1 MFEEPK
7 LLKEP
12 REGVPEVI
20 DTLEAYKEYCNL
32 LASGSG
38 SLAADAERASG
49 FRYGHE
55 DWLIQFKRKGAGI
68 GLLDPIAL
76 GKLGVDWHEFNEAV
90 GDAPWIIHDSMQ
102 DLPGF
107 FDIGLRPR
115 ALFDTEI
122 AAKLLGRKR
131 FGLSSVTEYYLGL
144 TLAKEH
150 SAADWSYR
158 PLPRDWRNY
167 AALDVELLIELEEV
181 MRSELKKQGK
191 LSWAEEEFAHLL
203 IAGAKKKAKHPRP
216 WLRISHISVLMHDK
230 IGLMIAKELWQKR
243 DELAR
248 QYDIAPTL
256 LLSDAAII
264 EASKRKPNNS
274 RSFRSIRILNERVRI
289 HTGCEQDKMF
299 ERYAP
304 IQRKIKPNVWKLVI
318 EKAISK
324 AKSGI
329 DAMSIDDDPSD
340 CSSSNNFHRCLVNS
354 SSNHADHSDYSD
366 HTDTRFYGDS
376 ENSKDSESSRDHIK
390 NNENVA
396 DCEHIE
402 HKNISDFEN
411 SFEQDCQCAPK
422 SMKYWREHHPN
433 RFAILQKVKAVVM
446 RIAEDTHTPMDVLI
460 KPQIIRNLCWN
471 DDIKNIDVRLFL
483 IEQGARV
490 WQVDLISESV
500 TRVII

>member
-1 MFEEPK
+1 MNKEPK

-76 GKLGVDWHEFNEAV
+76 GKLGVDWHEFNKAV

-181 MRSELKKQGK
+181 MSGELKKQGK
-191 LSWAEEEFAHLL
+191 ISWANQEFAHLL
-203 IAGAKKKAKHPRP
+203 SKGAQKKAPHPNP

-264 EASKRKPNNS
+264 EAGKRKPSNS
-274 RSFRSIRILNERVRI
+274 REFRSIRILNERVRI
-289 HTGCEQDKMF
+289 HTGSEQDKMF

-304 IQRKIKPNVWKLVI
+304 IQRKIKPNVWKAVI
-318 EKAISK
+318 EDAISR
-324 AKSGI
+324 AKSGEIAII
-329 DAMSIDDDPSD
+329 DYAQ
-340 CSSSNNFHRCLVNS
+340 SSNDEDDCGC
-354 SSNHADHSDYSD
+354 SN
-366 HTDTRFYGDS
+366 
-376 ENSKDSESSRDHIK
+376 ESSLIAK
-390 NNENVA
+390 NV
-396 DCEHIE
+396 
-402 HKNISDFEN
+402 
-411 SFEQDCQCAPK
+411 QDAQESQDVQESQAAPR
-422 SMKYWREHHPN
+422 SMKYWREHHPK
-433 RFAILQKVKAVVM
+433 RYERLQNVK
-446 RIAEDTHTPMDVLI
+446 RSLIKISEDTHTPSEVII
-460 KPQIIRNLCWN
+460 KPQIIRNLCWQ
-471 DDIKNIDVRLFL
+471 DDVEHINVKEFL
-483 IEQGARV
+483 DEQGARM
-490 WQVDLISESV
+490 WQSDLIAESV
-500 TRVII
+500 TRAIM

>member
-1 MFEEPK
+1 MNKEPK

-181 MRSELKKQGK
+181 MSGELKKQGK
-191 LSWAEEEFAHLL
+191 ISWANQEFAHLL
-203 IAGAKKKAKHPRP
+203 SKGAQKKAPHPNP

-264 EASKRKPNNS
+264 EAGKRKPSNS
-274 RSFRSIRILNERVRI
+274 REFRSIRILNERVRI
-289 HTGCEQDKMF
+289 HTGSEQDKMF

-304 IQRKIKPNVWKLVI
+304 IQRKIKPNVWKAVI
-318 EKAISK
+318 EDAISR
-324 AKSGI
+324 AKSGEVAII
-329 DAMSIDDDPSD
+329 DYAQ
-340 CSSSNNFHRCLVNS
+340 SSNDEDDCGC
-354 SSNHADHSDYSD
+354 SN
-366 HTDTRFYGDS
+366 
-376 ENSKDSESSRDHIK
+376 ESSLIAK
-390 NNENVA
+390 NV
-396 DCEHIE
+396 
-402 HKNISDFEN
+402 
-411 SFEQDCQCAPK
+411 QDAQESQDVQESQAAPR
-422 SMKYWREHHPN
+422 SMKYWREHHPK
-433 RFAILQKVKAVVM
+433 RYERLQNVK
-446 RIAEDTHTPMDVLI
+446 RSLIKISEDTHTPSEVII
-460 KPQIIRNLCWN
+460 KPQIIRNLCWQ
-471 DDIKNIDVRLFL
+471 DDVEHINVKEFL
-483 IEQGARV
+483 DEQGART
-490 WQVDLISESV
+490 WQSDLIAESV
-500 TRVII
+500 TRAIM

>member
-1 MFEEPK
+1 MNEEPK

-32 LASGSG
+32 LAAGSG
-38 SLAADAERASG
+38 PLAADAERASG
-49 FRYGHE
+49 FRYSHE

-68 GLLDPIAL
+68 GLLDPVAL
-76 GKLGVDWHEFNEAV
+76 KNLGVDWHEFNEAV

-131 FGLSSVTEYYLGL
+131 FGLSSVTEYYLGF

-181 MRSELKKQGK
+181 MRGELKKQGK
-191 LSWAEEEFAHLL
+191 LLWAEEEFAHLL
-203 IAGAKKKAKHPRP
+203 KKGAQKKAPHPRP
-216 WLRISHISVLMHDK
+216 WLKISHINVLMHDR
-230 IGLMIAKELWQKR
+230 IGLVIAKYLWEDR
-243 DELAR
+243 DSLAR

-264 EASKRKPNNS
+264 EAGKRKPSNS
-274 RSFRSIRILNERVRI
+274 RAFRSIRSLNERVRI
-289 HTGCEQDKMF
+289 HTGSEQDKMF

-304 IQRKIKPNVWKLVI
+304 IQRKIKPSHWKKVI
-318 EKAISK
+318 EQAILR
-324 AKSGI
+324 AESGETAMG
-329 DAMSIDDDPSD
+329 DALQMFPNGEMNAESHDAHDSHDSHV
-340 CSSSNNFHRCLVNS
+340 SSESSESSESHNS
-354 SSNHADHSDYSD
+354 L
-366 HTDTRFYGDS
+366 
-376 ENSKDSESSRDHIK
+376 ESKDSQS
-390 NNENVA
+390 
-396 DCEHIE
+396 
-402 HKNISDFEN
+402 
-411 SFEQDCQCAPK
+411 APR
-422 SMKYWREHHPN
+422 SMRYWKDHHPA
-433 RFAILQKVKAVVM
+433 RYEQLQGIRAVLNA
-446 RIAEDTHTPMDVLI
+446 IAEDTHTPVDTII

-471 DDIKNIDVRLFL
+471 DNIAEINVSDFL
-483 IEQGARV
+483 LEQGARP
-490 WQVDLISESV
+490 WQVELIAESV
-500 TRVII
+500 TRAIM

>member
-1 MFEEPK
+1 MNKEPK

-32 LASGSG
+32 LAAGSG
-38 SLAADAERASG
+38 PLAADAERASG

-181 MRSELKKQGK
+181 MSSELKKQGK
-191 LSWAEEEFAHLL
+191 LLWANQEFAHLL
-203 IAGAKKKAKHPRP
+203 SKGAQKKAPHPNP

-256 LLSDAAII
+256 LLSDSAII
-264 EASKRKPNNS
+264 EAGKRKPSNS
-274 RSFRSIRILNERVRI
+274 REFRSIRILNERVRI
-289 HTGCEQDKMF
+289 HTGGEQDKMF

-304 IQRKIKPNVWKLVI
+304 IQRKIKSNVWKVVI
-318 EKAISK
+318 EDAISR
-324 AKSGI
+324 AKSGEVAI
-329 DAMSIDDDPSD
+329 VSNLDD
-340 CSSSNNFHRCLVNS
+340 SSSKYGNYNDS
-354 SSNHADHSDYSD
+354 
-366 HTDTRFYGDS
+366 GDS
-376 ENSKDSESSRDHIK
+376 CDSGDAGDAQES
-390 NNENVA
+390 
-396 DCEHIE
+396 
-402 HKNISDFEN
+402 
-411 SFEQDCQCAPK
+411 QTAPR
-422 SMKYWREHHPN
+422 SMKYWREHHPK
-433 RFAILQKVKAVVM
+433 RYELLQNVKQSLIK
-446 RIAEDTHTPMDVLI
+446 IAEDTHTPTEIII
-460 KPQIIRNLCWN
+460 KPQIIRNLCWQDN
-471 DDIKNIDVRLFL
+471 IEHIDVKEFL
-483 IEQGARV
+483 VEQGART
-490 WQVDLISESV
+490 WQSDLIAESV
-500 TRVII
+500 TRAIM

>member
-1 MFEEPK
+1 MNKEPK

-20 DTLEAYKEYCNL
+20 DTLEAYKDYCSL
-32 LASGSG
+32 LAAGSG
-38 SLAADAERASG
+38 PLAADAERASG

-68 GLLDPIAL
+68 GLLDPIEL
-76 GKLGVDWHEFNEAV
+76 TKLGADWNEFNKAV

-181 MRSELKKQGK
+181 MSGELKKQGK
-191 LSWAEEEFAHLL
+191 LLWANQEFAHLL
-203 IAGAKKKAKHPRP
+203 SKGAQKKSPHPNP

-264 EASKRKPNNS
+264 EACKRKPSNS
-274 RSFRSIRILNERVRI
+274 REFRSIRILNERVRI
-289 HTGCEQDKMF
+289 HTGSEQDKMF

-304 IQRKIKPNVWKLVI
+304 IQRKIKPNVWKNVI
-318 EKAISK
+318 EDAINR
-324 AKSGI
+324 AKSGEVAII
-329 DAMSIDDDPSD
+329 DYAQ
-340 CSSSNNFHRCLVNS
+340 SSNDEDDCGC
-354 SSNHADHSDYSD
+354 SN
-366 HTDTRFYGDS
+366 
-376 ENSKDSESSRDHIK
+376 ESSLIAK
-390 NNENVA
+390 NV
-396 DCEHIE
+396 
-402 HKNISDFEN
+402 
-411 SFEQDCQCAPK
+411 QDAQESQAAPR
-422 SMKYWREHHPN
+422 SMKYWREHHPK
-433 RFAILQKVKAVVM
+433 RYERLQNVK
-446 RIAEDTHTPMDVLI
+446 RSLIKISEDTHTPSEVII
-460 KPQIIRNLCWN
+460 KPQIIRNLCWQ
-471 DDIKNIDVRLFL
+471 DDVEHINVKEFL
-483 IEQGARV
+483 DEQGARM
-490 WQVDLISESV
+490 WQSDLIAESV
-500 TRVII
+500 TRAIM

>member
-1 MFEEPK
+1 MNEEPK
-7 LLKEP
+7 LLREP

-20 DTLEAYKEYCNL
+20 DTLEAYKEYCSL
-32 LASGSG
+32 LAAGSG
-38 SLAADAERASG
+38 PLAADAERASG
-49 FRYGHE
+49 FRYSHE

-68 GLLDPIAL
+68 GLLDPVAL
-76 GKLGVDWHEFNEAV
+76 KNLGVDWHEFNEAV

-107 FDIGLRPR
+107 FDIGLQPK

-203 IAGAKKKAKHPRP
+203 KKGAQKKAPHPRP
-216 WLRISHISVLMHDK
+216 WLKISHINVLMHDRV
-230 IGLMIAKELWQKR
+230 GLVIAKYLWEDR
-243 DELAR
+243 DSLAR

-264 EASKRKPNNS
+264 EAGKRKPSNS
-274 RSFRSIRILNERVRI
+274 REFRSIRILNERVRI
-289 HTGCEQDKMF
+289 HTGSEQDKMF

-304 IQRKIKPNVWKLVI
+304 IQRKIKPSHWKKVI
-318 EKAISK
+318 EQAILR
-324 AKSGI
+324 AESGETAMG
-329 DAMSIDDDPSD
+329 DALQMFQNGEMNADSHDSHDSRDSNVSSD
-340 CSSSNNFHRCLVNS
+340 SSDSSDSSESHNS
-354 SSNHADHSDYSD
+354 L
-366 HTDTRFYGDS
+366 
-376 ENSKDSESSRDHIK
+376 ESKDSQS
-390 NNENVA
+390 
-396 DCEHIE
+396 
-402 HKNISDFEN
+402 
-411 SFEQDCQCAPK
+411 APR
-422 SMKYWREHHPN
+422 SMRYWKDHHPA
-433 RFAILQKVKAVVM
+433 RYEQLQGIRAALTV
-446 RIAEDTHTPMDVLI
+446 IAEDTHTPVDTII

-471 DDIKNIDVRLFL
+471 DNIAEINVSDFL
-483 IEQGARV
+483 LEQGARP
-490 WQVDLISESV
+490 WQVELIAESV
-500 TRVII
+500 TRAIM

>member
-1 MFEEPK
+1 MNKEPK

-32 LASGSG
+32 LAAGSG
-38 SLAADAERASG
+38 PLAADAERASG

-76 GKLGVDWHEFNEAV
+76 GKLGVDWHEFNQAV

-181 MRSELKKQGK
+181 MSGELKKQGK
-191 LSWAEEEFAHLL
+191 LLWANQEFAHLL
-203 IAGAKKKAKHPRP
+203 SKGAQKKAPHPNP

-264 EASKRKPNNS
+264 EAGKRKPSNS
-274 RSFRSIRILNERVRI
+274 REFRSIRILNERVRI
-289 HTGCEQDKMF
+289 HTGSEQDKMF

-304 IQRKIKPNVWKLVI
+304 IQRKIKPNVWKAVI
-318 EKAISK
+318 EDAISR
-324 AKSGI
+324 AKSGEVAII
-329 DAMSIDDDPSD
+329 DYAQ
-340 CSSSNNFHRCLVNS
+340 SSNDEDDCGC
-354 SSNHADHSDYSD
+354 SN
-366 HTDTRFYGDS
+366 
-376 ENSKDSESSRDHIK
+376 ESSLIAK
-390 NNENVA
+390 NV
-396 DCEHIE
+396 
-402 HKNISDFEN
+402 
-411 SFEQDCQCAPK
+411 QDAQESQDVQESQAAPR
-422 SMKYWREHHPN
+422 SMKYWREHHPK
-433 RFAILQKVKAVVM
+433 RYERLQNVK
-446 RIAEDTHTPMDVLI
+446 RSLIKISEDTHTPSEVII
-460 KPQIIRNLCWN
+460 KPQIIRNLCWQ
-471 DDIKNIDVRLFL
+471 DDVEHINVKEFL
-483 IEQGARV
+483 DEQGARM
-490 WQVDLISESV
+490 WQSDLIAESV
-500 TRVII
+500 TRAIM

>member
-1 MFEEPK
+1 MNKEPK

-90 GDAPWIIHDSMQ
+90 GDVPWIIHDSMQ

-181 MRSELKKQGK
+181 MSGELKKQGK
-191 LSWAEEEFAHLL
+191 ISWANQEFAHLL
-203 IAGAKKKAKHPRP
+203 SKGAQKKAPHPNP

-264 EASKRKPNNS
+264 EAGKRKPSNS
-274 RSFRSIRILNERVRI
+274 REFRSIRILNERVRI
-289 HTGCEQDKMF
+289 HTGSEQDKMF

-304 IQRKIKPNVWKLVI
+304 IQRKIKPNVWKNVI
-318 EKAISK
+318 EDAINR
-324 AKSGI
+324 AKSGEVAII
-329 DAMSIDDDPSD
+329 DYAQ
-340 CSSSNNFHRCLVNS
+340 SSNDEDDCGC
-354 SSNHADHSDYSD
+354 SN
-366 HTDTRFYGDS
+366 
-376 ENSKDSESSRDHIK
+376 ESSLIAK
-390 NNENVA
+390 NV
-396 DCEHIE
+396 
-402 HKNISDFEN
+402 
-411 SFEQDCQCAPK
+411 QDAQESQDVQESQAAPR
-422 SMKYWREHHPN
+422 SMKYWREHHPK
-433 RFAILQKVKAVVM
+433 RYERLQNVK
-446 RIAEDTHTPMDVLI
+446 RSLIKISEDTHTPSEVII
-460 KPQIIRNLCWN
+460 KPQIIRNLCWQ
-471 DDIKNIDVRLFL
+471 DDVEHINVKEFL
-483 IEQGARV
+483 DEQGARM
-490 WQVDLISESV
+490 WQSDLIAESV
-500 TRVII
+500 TRAIM

>member
-1 MFEEPK
+1 MNKEPK

-20 DTLEAYKEYCNL
+20 DTLESYKEYCSL
-32 LASGSG
+32 LAAGSG
-38 SLAADAERASG
+38 PLAADAERASG

-68 GLLDPIAL
+68 GLLDPIEL
-76 GKLGVDWHEFNEAV
+76 TKLGADWNEFNKAV

-107 FDIGLRPR
+107 FDIGLRPL

-181 MRSELKKQGK
+181 MSGELKKQGK
-191 LSWAEEEFAHLL
+191 LLWANQEFAHLL
-203 IAGAKKKAKHPRP
+203 SKGAQKKAPHPNP

-256 LLSDAAII
+256 LLSDSAII
-264 EASKRKPNNS
+264 EAGKRKPNNS
-274 RSFRSIRILNERVRI
+274 REFRSIRILNERVRI
-289 HTGCEQDKMF
+289 HTGSEQDKMF

-304 IQRKIKPNVWKLVI
+304 IQRKIKPNVWKVVI
-318 EKAISK
+318 EDAISRV
-324 AKSGI
+324 KSGEVAII
-329 DAMSIDDDPSD
+329 DYTQ
-340 CSSSNNFHRCLVNS
+340 SSNDEDDCDCPN
-354 SSNHADHSDYSD
+354 
-366 HTDTRFYGDS
+366 
-376 ENSKDSESSRDHIK
+376 ESSLIAK
-390 NNENVA
+390 NV
-396 DCEHIE
+396 
-402 HKNISDFEN
+402 
-411 SFEQDCQCAPK
+411 QDAQESQDVQESQAAPR
-422 SMKYWREHHPN
+422 SMKYWREHHPK
-433 RFAILQKVKAVVM
+433 RYERLQNVKQSLIK
-446 RIAEDTHTPMDVLI
+446 IAEDTHTPTEIII
-460 KPQIIRNLCWN
+460 KPQIIRNLCWQ
-471 DDIKNIDVRLFL
+471 DDVEHINVKEFL
-483 IEQGARV
+483 DEQGARM
-490 WQVDLISESV
+490 WQSDLIAESV
-500 TRVII
+500 TRAIM

>member
-1 MFEEPK
+1 MNEEPK
-7 LLKEP
+7 LLREP

-20 DTLEAYKEYCNL
+20 DTLEAYKEYCSL
-32 LASGSG
+32 LAAGSG
-38 SLAADAERASG
+38 PLAADAERASG
-49 FRYGHE
+49 FRYSHE

-68 GLLDPIAL
+68 GLLDPVAL
-76 GKLGVDWHEFNEAV
+76 KNLGVDWHEFNEAV

-115 ALFDTEI
+115 DLFDTEI

-131 FGLSSVTEYYLGL
+131 FGLSSVTEYYLGF

-203 IAGAKKKAKHPRP
+203 KKGAQKKAPHPRP
-216 WLRISHISVLMHDK
+216 WLKISHINVLMHDRV
-230 IGLMIAKELWQKR
+230 GLVIAKYLWEDR
-243 DELAR
+243 DSLAR

-264 EASKRKPNNS
+264 EAGKRKPSNS
-274 RSFRSIRILNERVRI
+274 REFRSIRILNERVRI
-289 HTGCEQDKMF
+289 HTGSEQDKMF

-304 IQRKIKPNVWKLVI
+304 IQRKIKPSHWKKVI
-318 EKAISK
+318 EQAILR
-324 AKSGI
+324 AESGETAMG
-329 DAMSIDDDPSD
+329 DALQMFQNGEMNADSHDSHDSRDSNVSSD
-340 CSSSNNFHRCLVNS
+340 SSDSSESSESHNS
-354 SSNHADHSDYSD
+354 L
-366 HTDTRFYGDS
+366 
-376 ENSKDSESSRDHIK
+376 ESKDSQS
-390 NNENVA
+390 
-396 DCEHIE
+396 
-402 HKNISDFEN
+402 
-411 SFEQDCQCAPK
+411 APR
-422 SMKYWREHHPN
+422 SMRYWKDHHPA
-433 RFAILQKVKAVVM
+433 RYEQLQGIRAALTV
-446 RIAEDTHTPMDVLI
+446 IAEDTHTPVDTII

-471 DDIKNIDVRLFL
+471 DNIAEINVSDFL
-483 IEQGARV
+483 LEQGARP
-490 WQVDLISESV
+490 WQVELIAESV
-500 TRVII
+500 TRAIM

>member
-1 MFEEPK
+1 MNKEPK

-20 DTLEAYKEYCNL
+20 DTLESYKEYCSL
-32 LASGSG
+32 LAAGSG
-38 SLAADAERASG
+38 PLAADAERASG

-68 GLLDPIAL
+68 GLLDPIEL
-76 GKLGVDWHEFNEAV
+76 TKLGADWNEFNKAV

-107 FDIGLRPR
+107 FDIGLRPL

-167 AALDVELLIELEEV
+167 AALDVELLIELEGV
-181 MRSELKKQGK
+181 MSGELKKQGK
-191 LSWAEEEFAHLL
+191 LLWANQEFAHLL
-203 IAGAKKKAKHPRP
+203 SKGAQKKAPHPNP

-264 EASKRKPNNS
+264 EAGKRKPNNS
-274 RSFRSIRILNERVRI
+274 REFRSIRILNERVRI
-289 HTGCEQDKMF
+289 HTGSEQDKMF

-304 IQRKIKPNVWKLVI
+304 IQRKIKPNVWKVVI
-318 EKAISK
+318 EDAISR
-324 AKSGI
+324 AKSGEVAII
-329 DAMSIDDDPSD
+329 DYTQ
-340 CSSSNNFHRCLVNS
+340 SSNDEDDCDCPN
-354 SSNHADHSDYSD
+354 
-366 HTDTRFYGDS
+366 
-376 ENSKDSESSRDHIK
+376 ESSLIAK
-390 NNENVA
+390 SA
-396 DCEHIE
+396 
-402 HKNISDFEN
+402 
-411 SFEQDCQCAPK
+411 QDVQESQAAPR
-422 SMKYWREHHPN
+422 SMKYWREHHPK
-433 RFAILQKVKAVVM
+433 RYERLQNVKQSLIK
-446 RIAEDTHTPMDVLI
+446 IAEDTHTPTEIII
-460 KPQIIRNLCWN
+460 KPQIIRNLCWQ
-471 DDIKNIDVRLFL
+471 DDVEHINVKEFL
-483 IEQGARV
+483 DEQGARM
-490 WQVDLISESV
+490 WQSDLIAESV
-500 TRVII
+500 TRAIM

>member
-1 MFEEPK
+1 MAKAYNQEAFLNEEPK

-20 DTLEAYKEYCNL
+20 DTLEAYKDYCSL
-32 LASGSG
+32 LAAGSG
-38 SLAADAERASG
+38 PLAADAERASG

-90 GDAPWIIHDSMQ
+90 GNAPWIIHDSIQ

-107 FDIGLRPR
+107 FDIGLQPK

-181 MRSELKKQGK
+181 MRAELRAQGK
-191 LSWAEEEFAHLL
+191 LLWAEEEFAHLL
-203 IAGAKKKAKHPRP
+203 KQGAQKKAPHPRP
-216 WLRISHISVLMHDK
+216 WLRISHISVLMHDRV
-230 IGLMIAKELWQKR
+230 GLVIAKSLWEER
-243 DELAR
+243 DKLAKK
-248 QYDIAPTL
+248 YDIAPTL

-264 EASKRKPNNS
+264 EAGKRKPGNAK
-274 RSFRSIRILNERVRI
+274 SFRSIRILNERVRV
-289 HTGCEQDKMF
+289 HTGGEQDKMF

-304 IQRKIKPNVWKLVI
+304 IQRKIRPTTWKRVI
-318 EKAISK
+318 EDAIAK
-324 AKSGI
+324 AKKGEN
-329 DAMSIDDDPSD
+329 AMVIKED
-340 CSSSNNFHRCLVNS
+340 NS
-354 SSNHADHSDYSD
+354 SDEDSDISHTYFHDQNGYEQISSDQSN
-366 HTDTRFYGDS
+366 
-376 ENSKDSESSRDHIK
+376 
-390 NNENVA
+390 
-396 DCEHIE
+396 
-402 HKNISDFEN
+402 
-411 SFEQDCQCAPK
+411 QDQDVLDKQSAPR
-422 SMKYWREHHPN
+422 SMKYWKEHHPK
-433 RFAILQKVKAVVM
+433 RYECLQRVKDTLNQ
-446 RIAEDTHTPMDVLI
+446 ISEDTHTPAEIII
-460 KPQIIRNLCWN
+460 KPQIIRNLCWH
-471 DDIKNIDVRLFL
+471 DDVQHIDVQTFL
-483 IEQGARV
+483 SEQGARE
-490 WQVDLISESV
+490 WQTRLIAESV
-500 TRVII
+500 TRAIM

>member
-1 MFEEPK
+1 MNKEPK

-32 LASGSG
+32 LAAGSG

-181 MRSELKKQGK
+181 MSGELKKQGK
-191 LSWAEEEFAHLL
+191 LLWANQEFAHLL
-203 IAGAKKKAKHPRP
+203 SKGAQKKAPHPNP

-243 DELAR
+243 DELAC

-264 EASKRKPNNS
+264 EAGKRKPSNS
-274 RSFRSIRILNERVRI
+274 REFRSIRILNERVRI
-289 HTGCEQDKMF
+289 HTGSEQDKMF

-304 IQRKIKPNVWKLVI
+304 IQRKIKPNVWKAVI
-318 EKAISK
+318 EDAISR
-324 AKSGI
+324 AKSGEIAII
-329 DAMSIDDDPSD
+329 DYAQ
-340 CSSSNNFHRCLVNS
+340 SSNDEDDCGC
-354 SSNHADHSDYSD
+354 SN
-366 HTDTRFYGDS
+366 
-376 ENSKDSESSRDHIK
+376 ESSLIAK
-390 NNENVA
+390 NV
-396 DCEHIE
+396 
-402 HKNISDFEN
+402 
-411 SFEQDCQCAPK
+411 QDAQESQDVQESQAAPR
-422 SMKYWREHHPN
+422 SMKYWREHHPK
-433 RFAILQKVKAVVM
+433 RYERLQNVK
-446 RIAEDTHTPMDVLI
+446 RSLIKISEDTHTPSEVII
-460 KPQIIRNLCWN
+460 KPQIIRNLCWQ
-471 DDIKNIDVRLFL
+471 DDVEHINVKEFL
-483 IEQGARV
+483 DEQGARM
-490 WQVDLISESV
+490 WQSDLIAESV
-500 TRVII
+500 TRAIM

>member
-1 MFEEPK
+1 MNEEPK

-20 DTLEAYKEYCNL
+20 DTLEAYKDYCSL
-32 LASGSG
+32 LAAGSG
-38 SLAADAERASG
+38 PLAADAERASG

-68 GLLDPIAL
+68 GLLDPIEL
-76 GKLGVDWHEFNEAV
+76 TKLGADWNEFNKAV

-107 FDIGLRPR
+107 FDIGLRPL

-181 MRSELKKQGK
+181 MRAELKKQGK
-191 LSWAEEEFAHLL
+191 LLWANQEFAHLL
-203 IAGAKKKAKHPRP
+203 SKGAQKKAPHPNP
-216 WLRISHISVLMHDK
+216 WLRISHINVLMHDK

-264 EASKRKPNNS
+264 EAGKRKPSNS
-274 RSFRSIRILNERVRI
+274 REFRSIRILNERVRI
-289 HTGCEQDKMF
+289 HTGSEQDKMF

-304 IQRKIKPNVWKLVI
+304 IQRKIKPNVWKVVI
-318 EKAISK
+318 EDAISR
-324 AKSGI
+324 AKSGEVAII
-329 DAMSIDDDPSD
+329 DYTQ
-340 CSSSNNFHRCLVNS
+340 SSNDEDDCDCPN
-354 SSNHADHSDYSD
+354 
-366 HTDTRFYGDS
+366 
-376 ENSKDSESSRDHIK
+376 ESSLIAK
-390 NNENVA
+390 NA
-396 DCEHIE
+396 
-402 HKNISDFEN
+402 
-411 SFEQDCQCAPK
+411 QDVQESQAAPR
-422 SMKYWREHHPN
+422 SMKYWREHHPK
-433 RFAILQKVKAVVM
+433 RYERLQNVKQSLIK
-446 RIAEDTHTPMDVLI
+446 IAEDTHTPTEIII
-460 KPQIIRNLCWN
+460 KPQIIRNLCWQ
-471 DDIKNIDVRLFL
+471 DDVEHINVKEFL
-483 IEQGARV
+483 DEQGARM
-490 WQVDLISESV
+490 WQSDLIAESV
-500 TRVII
+500 TRAIM

>member
-1 MFEEPK
+1 MNKEPK

-181 MRSELKKQGK
+181 MSGELKKQGK
-191 LSWAEEEFAHLL
+191 ISWANQEFAHLL
-203 IAGAKKKAKHPRP
+203 SKGAQKKAPHPNP

-264 EASKRKPNNS
+264 EAGKRKPSNS
-274 RSFRSIRILNERVRI
+274 REFRSIRILNERVRI
-289 HTGCEQDKMF
+289 HTGSEQDKMF

-304 IQRKIKPNVWKLVI
+304 IQRKIKPNVWKAVI
-318 EKAISK
+318 EDAISR
-324 AKSGI
+324 AKSGEIAII
-329 DAMSIDDDPSD
+329 DYAQ
-340 CSSSNNFHRCLVNS
+340 SSNDEDDCGC
-354 SSNHADHSDYSD
+354 SN
-366 HTDTRFYGDS
+366 
-376 ENSKDSESSRDHIK
+376 ESSLIAK
-390 NNENVA
+390 NV
-396 DCEHIE
+396 
-402 HKNISDFEN
+402 
-411 SFEQDCQCAPK
+411 QDAQESQDVQESQAAPR
-422 SMKYWREHHPN
+422 SMKYWREHHPK
-433 RFAILQKVKAVVM
+433 RYERLQNVK
-446 RIAEDTHTPMDVLI
+446 RSLIKISEDTHTPSEVII
-460 KPQIIRNLCWN
+460 KPQIIRNLCWQ
-471 DDIKNIDVRLFL
+471 DDVEHINVKEFL
-483 IEQGARV
+483 DEQGARM
-490 WQVDLISESV
+490 WQSDLIAESV
-500 TRVII
+500 TRAIM

>member
-1 MFEEPK
+1 MNKEPK

-20 DTLEAYKEYCNL
+20 DTLESYKEYCNL
-32 LASGSG
+32 LAAGSG
-38 SLAADAERASG
+38 PLAADAERASG

-76 GKLGVDWHEFNEAV
+76 EKLGVDWNEFNKAV

-181 MRSELKKQGK
+181 MSSELKKQGK
-191 LSWAEEEFAHLL
+191 LLWANQEFAHLL
-203 IAGAKKKAKHPRP
+203 SKGAQKKAPHPNP

-264 EASKRKPNNS
+264 EAGKRKPSNS
-274 RSFRSIRILNERVRI
+274 REFRSIRILNERVRI
-289 HTGCEQDKMF
+289 HTGSEQDKMF

-304 IQRKIKPNVWKLVI
+304 IQRKIKPNVWKAVI
-318 EKAISK
+318 EDAISR
-324 AKSGI
+324 AKSGEVAI
-329 DAMSIDDDPSD
+329 VSKLDD
-340 CSSSNNFHRCLVNS
+340 SSSKYGNYNDSGDFGDTGNS
-354 SSNHADHSDYSD
+354 ADP
-366 HTDTRFYGDS
+366 GDS
-376 ENSKDSESSRDHIK
+376 ADSSDAQESQ
-390 NNENVA
+390 A
-396 DCEHIE
+396 
-402 HKNISDFEN
+402 
-411 SFEQDCQCAPK
+411 APR
-422 SMKYWREHHPN
+422 SMKYWRDHHPK
-433 RFAILQKVKAVVM
+433 RYERLQNVKQSLIK
-446 RIAEDTHTPMDVLI
+446 IAEDTHTPTEIII
-460 KPQIIRNLCWN
+460 KPQIIRNLCWQDN
-471 DDIKNIDVRLFL
+471 IEHIDVKEFL
-483 IEQGARV
+483 VEQGART
-490 WQVDLISESV
+490 WQSDLIAESV
-500 TRVII
+500 TRAIM

>member
-1 MFEEPK
+1 MNKEPK

-181 MRSELKKQGK
+181 MSGELKKQGK
-191 LSWAEEEFAHLL
+191 LLWANQEFAHLL
-203 IAGAKKKAKHPRP
+203 SKGAQKKAPHPNP

-256 LLSDAAII
+256 VLSDAAII
-264 EASKRKPNNS
+264 EAGKRKPSNS
-274 RSFRSIRILNERVRI
+274 REFRSIRILNERVRI
-289 HTGCEQDKMF
+289 HTGSEQDKMF

-304 IQRKIKPNVWKLVI
+304 IQRKIKPNVWKAVI
-318 EKAISK
+318 EDAISR
-324 AKSGI
+324 AKSGEIAII
-329 DAMSIDDDPSD
+329 DYAQ
-340 CSSSNNFHRCLVNS
+340 SSNDEDDCGC
-354 SSNHADHSDYSD
+354 SN
-366 HTDTRFYGDS
+366 
-376 ENSKDSESSRDHIK
+376 ESSLIAK
-390 NNENVA
+390 NV
-396 DCEHIE
+396 
-402 HKNISDFEN
+402 
-411 SFEQDCQCAPK
+411 QDAQESQDVQESQAAPR
-422 SMKYWREHHPN
+422 SMKYWREHHPK
-433 RFAILQKVKAVVM
+433 RYERLQNVK
-446 RIAEDTHTPMDVLI
+446 RSLIKISEDTHTPSEVII
-460 KPQIIRNLCWN
+460 KPQIIRNLCWQ
-471 DDIKNIDVRLFL
+471 DDVEHINVKEFL
-483 IEQGARV
+483 DEQGARM
-490 WQVDLISESV
+490 WQSDLIAESV
-500 TRVII
+500 TRAIM

>member
-20 DTLEAYKEYCNL
+20 DTLEAYKDYCSL
-32 LASGSG
+32 LAAGSG
-38 SLAADAERASG
+38 PLAADAERASG

-68 GLLDPIAL
+68 GLLDPIEL
-76 GKLGVDWHEFNEAV
+76 TKLGADWNEFNKAV

-107 FDIGLRPR
+107 FDIGLSPL

-181 MRSELKKQGK
+181 MRAELKKQGK
-191 LSWAEEEFAHLL
+191 LLWANQEFAHLL
-203 IAGAKKKAKHPRP
+203 SKGAQKKAPHPNP
-216 WLRISHISVLMHDK
+216 WLRISHINVLMHDK

-264 EASKRKPNNS
+264 EAGKRKPNNS
-274 RSFRSIRILNERVRI
+274 REFRSIRILNERVRI
-289 HTGCEQDKMF
+289 HTGSEQDKMF

-304 IQRKIKPNVWKLVI
+304 IQRKIKPNVWKVVI
-318 EKAISK
+318 EDAISR
-324 AKSGI
+324 AKSGEVAII
-329 DAMSIDDDPSD
+329 DYTQ
-340 CSSSNNFHRCLVNS
+340 SSNDEDDCDCPN
-354 SSNHADHSDYSD
+354 
-366 HTDTRFYGDS
+366 
-376 ENSKDSESSRDHIK
+376 ESSLIAK
-390 NNENVA
+390 NV
-396 DCEHIE
+396 
-402 HKNISDFEN
+402 
-411 SFEQDCQCAPK
+411 QDAQESQAAPR
-422 SMKYWREHHPN
+422 SMKYWREHHPK
-433 RFAILQKVKAVVM
+433 RYERLQNVKQSLIK
-446 RIAEDTHTPMDVLI
+446 IAEDTHTPTEIII
-460 KPQIIRNLCWN
+460 KPQIIRNLCWQ
-471 DDIKNIDVRLFL
+471 DDVEHINVKEFL
-483 IEQGARV
+483 DEQGARM
-490 WQVDLISESV
+490 WQSDLIAESV
-500 TRVII
+500 TRAIM

>member
-1 MFEEPK
+1 MAKACNREAFLNKEPK

-32 LASGSG
+32 LAAGSG
-38 SLAADAERASG
+38 PLAADAERASG

-55 DWLIQFKRKGAGI
+55 DWLIQFKRKGTGI

-181 MRSELKKQGK
+181 MSGELKKQGK
-191 LSWAEEEFAHLL
+191 ISWANQEFAHLL
-203 IAGAKKKAKHPRP
+203 SKGAQKKAPHPNP

-264 EASKRKPNNS
+264 EAGKRKPSNS
-274 RSFRSIRILNERVRI
+274 REFRSIRILNERVRI
-289 HTGCEQDKMF
+289 HTGSEQDKMF

-304 IQRKIKPNVWKLVI
+304 IQRKIKPNVWKAVI
-318 EKAISK
+318 EDAISR
-324 AKSGI
+324 AKSGEVAII
-329 DAMSIDDDPSD
+329 DYAQ
-340 CSSSNNFHRCLVNS
+340 SSNDEDDCGC
-354 SSNHADHSDYSD
+354 SN
-366 HTDTRFYGDS
+366 
-376 ENSKDSESSRDHIK
+376 ESSLIAK
-390 NNENVA
+390 NV
-396 DCEHIE
+396 
-402 HKNISDFEN
+402 
-411 SFEQDCQCAPK
+411 QDAQESQDVQESQAAPR
-422 SMKYWREHHPN
+422 SMKYWREHHPK
-433 RFAILQKVKAVVM
+433 RYERLQNVK
-446 RIAEDTHTPMDVLI
+446 RSLIKISEDTHTPSEVII
-460 KPQIIRNLCWN
+460 KPQIIRNLCWQ
-471 DDIKNIDVRLFL
+471 DDVEHINVKEFL
-483 IEQGARV
+483 DEQGARM
-490 WQVDLISESV
+490 WQSDLIAESV
-500 TRVII
+500 TRAIM

>member
-1 MFEEPK
+1 MNEEPK

-20 DTLEAYKEYCNL
+20 DTLEAYKDYCSL
-32 LASGSG
+32 LAAGSG
-38 SLAADAERASG
+38 PLAADAERASG

-68 GLLDPIAL
+68 GLLDPIEL
-76 GKLGVDWHEFNEAV
+76 TKLGADWHEFNEAV

-107 FDIGLRPR
+107 FDIGLRPL

-181 MRSELKKQGK
+181 MRAELKKQGK
-191 LSWAEEEFAHLL
+191 LLWANQEFAHLL
-203 IAGAKKKAKHPRP
+203 SKGAQKKAPHPNP
-216 WLRISHISVLMHDK
+216 WLRISHINVLMHDK

-264 EASKRKPNNS
+264 EAGKRKPSNS
-274 RSFRSIRILNERVRI
+274 REFRSIRILNERVRI
-289 HTGCEQDKMF
+289 HTGSEQDKMF

-304 IQRKIKPNVWKLVI
+304 IQRKIKPNVWKVVI
-318 EKAISK
+318 EEAINR
-324 AKSGI
+324 AKSGEVAII
-329 DAMSIDDDPSD
+329 DYTQSSNDEDD
-340 CSSSNNFHRCLVNS
+340 CSCSN
-354 SSNHADHSDYSD
+354 
-366 HTDTRFYGDS
+366 
-376 ENSKDSESSRDHIK
+376 ESSLIAK
-390 NNENVA
+390 NV
-396 DCEHIE
+396 
-402 HKNISDFEN
+402 
-411 SFEQDCQCAPK
+411 QDAQESQDVQESQAAPR
-422 SMKYWREHHPN
+422 SMKYWREHHPK
-433 RFAILQKVKAVVM
+433 RYERLQNVKQSLIK
-446 RIAEDTHTPMDVLI
+446 IAEDTHTPTEIII
-460 KPQIIRNLCWN
+460 KPQIIRNLCWQ
-471 DDIKNIDVRLFL
+471 DDVEHINVKEFL
-483 IEQGARV
+483 DEQGARM
-490 WQVDLISESV
+490 WQSDLIAESV
-500 TRVII
+500 TRAIM

>member
-1 MFEEPK
+1 MNKEPK

-20 DTLEAYKEYCNL
+20 DTLESYKEYCSL
-32 LASGSG
+32 LAAGSG
-38 SLAADAERASG
+38 PLAADAERASG

-68 GLLDPIAL
+68 GLLDPIEL
-76 GKLGVDWHEFNEAV
+76 TKLGADWNEFNKAV

-107 FDIGLRPR
+107 FDIGLRPL

-181 MRSELKKQGK
+181 MRAELKKQGK
-191 LSWAEEEFAHLL
+191 LLWANQEFAHLL
-203 IAGAKKKAKHPRP
+203 SKGAQKKAPHPNP
-216 WLRISHISVLMHDK
+216 WLRISHINVLMHDK

-243 DELAR
+243 DELAH

-264 EASKRKPNNS
+264 EAGKRKPSNS
-274 RSFRSIRILNERVRI
+274 REFRSIRILNERVRI
-289 HTGCEQDKMF
+289 HTGSEQDKMF

-304 IQRKIKPNVWKLVI
+304 IQRKIKPNVWKVVI
-318 EKAISK
+318 EDAISR
-324 AKSGI
+324 AKSGEVAII
-329 DAMSIDDDPSD
+329 DYTQ
-340 CSSSNNFHRCLVNS
+340 SSNDEDDCDCPN
-354 SSNHADHSDYSD
+354 
-366 HTDTRFYGDS
+366 
-376 ENSKDSESSRDHIK
+376 ESSLIAK
-390 NNENVA
+390 NA
-396 DCEHIE
+396 
-402 HKNISDFEN
+402 
-411 SFEQDCQCAPK
+411 QDVQESQAAPR
-422 SMKYWREHHPN
+422 SMKYWREHHPK
-433 RFAILQKVKAVVM
+433 RYERLQNVKQSLIK
-446 RIAEDTHTPMDVLI
+446 IAEDTHTPTEIII
-460 KPQIIRNLCWN
+460 KPQIIRNLCWQ
-471 DDIKNIDVRLFL
+471 DDVEHINVKEFL
-483 IEQGARV
+483 DEQGARM
-490 WQVDLISESV
+490 WQSDLIAESV
-500 TRVII
+500 TRAIM

>member
-1 MFEEPK
+1 MNKEPK

-181 MRSELKKQGK
+181 MSGELKKQGK
-191 LSWAEEEFAHLL
+191 LLWANQEFAHLL
-203 IAGAKKKAKHPRP
+203 SKGAQKKAPHPNP

-264 EASKRKPNNS
+264 EAGKRKPSNS
-274 RSFRSIRILNERVRI
+274 REFRSIRILNERVRI
-289 HTGCEQDKMF
+289 HTGSEQDKMF

-304 IQRKIKPNVWKLVI
+304 IQRKIKPNVWKAVI
-318 EKAISK
+318 EDAISR
-324 AKSGI
+324 AKSGEIAII
-329 DAMSIDDDPSD
+329 DYAQ
-340 CSSSNNFHRCLVNS
+340 SSNDEDDCGC
-354 SSNHADHSDYSD
+354 SN
-366 HTDTRFYGDS
+366 
-376 ENSKDSESSRDHIK
+376 ESSLIAK
-390 NNENVA
+390 NV
-396 DCEHIE
+396 
-402 HKNISDFEN
+402 
-411 SFEQDCQCAPK
+411 QDAQESQDVQESQAAPR
-422 SMKYWREHHPN
+422 SMKYWREHHPK
-433 RFAILQKVKAVVM
+433 RYERLQNVK
-446 RIAEDTHTPMDVLI
+446 RSLIKISEDTHTPSEVII
-460 KPQIIRNLCWN
+460 KPQIIRNLCWQ
-471 DDIKNIDVRLFL
+471 DDVEHINVKEFL
-483 IEQGARV
+483 DEQGARM
-490 WQVDLISESV
+490 WQSDLIAESV
-500 TRVII
+500 TRAIM

>member
-1 MFEEPK
+1 MNKEPK

-20 DTLEAYKEYCNL
+20 DTLESYKEYCSL
-32 LASGSG
+32 LAAGSG
-38 SLAADAERASG
+38 PLAADAERASG

-68 GLLDPIAL
+68 GLLDPIEL
-76 GKLGVDWHEFNEAV
+76 TKLGADWNEFNKAV

-107 FDIGLRPR
+107 FDIGLRPL

-181 MRSELKKQGK
+181 MRAELKKQGK
-191 LSWAEEEFAHLL
+191 LLWANQEFAHLL
-203 IAGAKKKAKHPRP
+203 SKGAQKKAPHPNP
-216 WLRISHISVLMHDK
+216 WLRISHINVLMHDK

-264 EASKRKPNNS
+264 EAGKRKPSNS
-274 RSFRSIRILNERVRI
+274 REFRSIRILNERVRI
-289 HTGCEQDKMF
+289 HTGSEQDKMF

-304 IQRKIKPNVWKLVI
+304 IQRKIKPNVWKNVI
-318 EKAISK
+318 ENAINR
-324 AKSGI
+324 AKSGAVAII
-329 DAMSIDDDPSD
+329 DCAQ
-340 CSSSNNFHRCLVNS
+340 SSNDEDDCDCPN
-354 SSNHADHSDYSD
+354 
-366 HTDTRFYGDS
+366 
-376 ENSKDSESSRDHIK
+376 ESSLIAK
-390 NNENVA
+390 NA
-396 DCEHIE
+396 
-402 HKNISDFEN
+402 
-411 SFEQDCQCAPK
+411 QDVQESQAAPR
-422 SMKYWREHHPN
+422 SMKYWREHHPK
-433 RFAILQKVKAVVM
+433 RYERLQNVKQSLIK
-446 RIAEDTHTPMDVLI
+446 IAEDTHTPTEIII
-460 KPQIIRNLCWN
+460 KPQIIRNLCWQ
-471 DDIKNIDVRLFL
+471 DDVEHINVKEFL
-483 IEQGARV
+483 DEQGARM
-490 WQVDLISESV
+490 WQSDLIAESV
-500 TRVII
+500 TRAIM

>member
-1 MFEEPK
+1 MNKEPK

-32 LASGSG
+32 LAAGSG
-38 SLAADAERASG
+38 PLAADAERASG

-181 MRSELKKQGK
+181 MSGELKKQGK
-191 LSWAEEEFAHLL
+191 LLWANQEFAHLL
-203 IAGAKKKAKHPRP
+203 SKGAQKKAPHPNP

-264 EASKRKPNNS
+264 EAGKRKPSNS
-274 RSFRSIRILNERVRI
+274 REFRSIRILNERVRI
-289 HTGCEQDKMF
+289 HTGSEQDKMF

-304 IQRKIKPNVWKLVI
+304 IQRKIKPNVWKAVI
-318 EKAISK
+318 EDAISR
-324 AKSGI
+324 AKSGEVAII
-329 DAMSIDDDPSD
+329 DYAQ
-340 CSSSNNFHRCLVNS
+340 SSNDEDDCGC
-354 SSNHADHSDYSD
+354 SN
-366 HTDTRFYGDS
+366 
-376 ENSKDSESSRDHIK
+376 ESSLIAK
-390 NNENVA
+390 NV
-396 DCEHIE
+396 
-402 HKNISDFEN
+402 
-411 SFEQDCQCAPK
+411 QDAQESQDVQESQAAPR
-422 SMKYWREHHPN
+422 SMKYWREHHPK
-433 RFAILQKVKAVVM
+433 RYERLQNVK
-446 RIAEDTHTPMDVLI
+446 RSLIKISEDTHTPSEVII
-460 KPQIIRNLCWN
+460 KPQIIRNLCWQ
-471 DDIKNIDVRLFL
+471 DDVEHINVKEFL
-483 IEQGARV
+483 DEQGARM
-490 WQVDLISESV
+490 WQSDLIAESV
-500 TRVII
+500 TRAIM

>member
-1 MFEEPK
+1 MNKEPK

-20 DTLEAYKEYCNL
+20 DTLEAYKDYCSL
-32 LASGSG
+32 LAAGSG
-38 SLAADAERASG
+38 PLAADAERASG

-181 MRSELKKQGK
+181 MSGELKKQGK
-191 LSWAEEEFAHLL
+191 LLWANQEFAHLL
-203 IAGAKKKAKHPRP
+203 SKGAQKKAPHPNP

-256 LLSDAAII
+256 LLSDSAII
-264 EASKRKPNNS
+264 EAGKRKPNNS
-274 RSFRSIRILNERVRI
+274 REFRSIRILNERVRI
-289 HTGCEQDKMF
+289 HTGSEQDKMF

-304 IQRKIKPNVWKLVI
+304 IQRKIKPNVWKVVI
-318 EKAISK
+318 EDAISRV
-324 AKSGI
+324 KSGEVAII
-329 DAMSIDDDPSD
+329 DYTQ
-340 CSSSNNFHRCLVNS
+340 SSNDEDDCDCPN
-354 SSNHADHSDYSD
+354 
-366 HTDTRFYGDS
+366 
-376 ENSKDSESSRDHIK
+376 ESSLIAK
-390 NNENVA
+390 NV
-396 DCEHIE
+396 
-402 HKNISDFEN
+402 
-411 SFEQDCQCAPK
+411 QDAQESQDVQESQAAPR
-422 SMKYWREHHPN
+422 SMKYWREHHPK
-433 RFAILQKVKAVVM
+433 RYERLQNVKQSLIK
-446 RIAEDTHTPMDVLI
+446 IAEDTHTPTEIII
-460 KPQIIRNLCWN
+460 KPQIIRNLCWQ
-471 DDIKNIDVRLFL
+471 DDVEHINVKEFL
-483 IEQGARV
+483 DEQGARM
-490 WQVDLISESV
+490 WQSDLIAESV
-500 TRVII
+500 TRAIM

>member
-1 MFEEPK
+1 MNKEPK

-20 DTLEAYKEYCNL
+20 DTLESYKEYCSL
-32 LASGSG
+32 LAAGSG
-38 SLAADAERASG
+38 PLAADAERASG

-68 GLLDPIAL
+68 GLLDPIEL
-76 GKLGVDWHEFNEAV
+76 TKLGADWNEFNKAV

-107 FDIGLRPR
+107 FDIGLRPL

-181 MRSELKKQGK
+181 MSGELKKQGK
-191 LSWAEEEFAHLL
+191 LLWANQEFAHLL
-203 IAGAKKKAKHPRP
+203 SKGAQKKAPHPNP

-256 LLSDAAII
+256 LLSDSAII
-264 EASKRKPNNS
+264 EAGKRKPNNS
-274 RSFRSIRILNERVRI
+274 REFRSIRILNERVRI
-289 HTGCEQDKMF
+289 HTGSEQDKMF

-304 IQRKIKPNVWKLVI
+304 IQRKIKPNVWKVVI
-318 EKAISK
+318 EDAISR
-324 AKSGI
+324 AKSGEVAII
-329 DAMSIDDDPSD
+329 DYTQ
-340 CSSSNNFHRCLVNS
+340 SSNDEDDCDCPN
-354 SSNHADHSDYSD
+354 
-366 HTDTRFYGDS
+366 
-376 ENSKDSESSRDHIK
+376 ESSLIAK
-390 NNENVA
+390 NV
-396 DCEHIE
+396 
-402 HKNISDFEN
+402 
-411 SFEQDCQCAPK
+411 QDAQESQDVQESQAAPR
-422 SMKYWREHHPN
+422 SMKYWREHHPK
-433 RFAILQKVKAVVM
+433 RYERLQNVKQSLIK
-446 RIAEDTHTPMDVLI
+446 IAEDTHTPTEIII
-460 KPQIIRNLCWN
+460 KPQIIRNLCWQ
-471 DDIKNIDVRLFL
+471 DDVEHINVKEFL
-483 IEQGARV
+483 DEQGARM
-490 WQVDLISESV
+490 WQSDLIAESV
-500 TRVII
+500 TRAIM

>member
-1 MFEEPK
+1 MNKEPK

-181 MRSELKKQGK
+181 MSGELKKQGK
-191 LSWAEEEFAHLL
+191 LLWANQEFAHLL
-203 IAGAKKKAKHPRP
+203 SKGAQKKSPHPNP

-230 IGLMIAKELWQKR
+230 VGLMIAKELWQKR
-243 DELAR
+243 DELAC

-264 EASKRKPNNS
+264 EAGKRKPSNS
-274 RSFRSIRILNERVRI
+274 REFRSIRILNERVRI
-289 HTGCEQDKMF
+289 HTGSEQDKMF

-304 IQRKIKPNVWKLVI
+304 IQRKIKPNVWKNVI
-318 EKAISK
+318 ENAINR
-324 AKSGI
+324 AKSGEVAII
-329 DAMSIDDDPSD
+329 DCAQSSNDEDD
-340 CSSSNNFHRCLVNS
+340 CSCSN
-354 SSNHADHSDYSD
+354 
-366 HTDTRFYGDS
+366 
-376 ENSKDSESSRDHIK
+376 ESSLIAK
-390 NNENVA
+390 NV
-396 DCEHIE
+396 
-402 HKNISDFEN
+402 
-411 SFEQDCQCAPK
+411 QDAQESQAAPR
-422 SMKYWREHHPN
+422 SMKYWRDHHPK
-433 RFAILQKVKAVVM
+433 RYERLQNVKQSLIK
-446 RIAEDTHTPMDVLI
+446 IAEDTHTPTEIII
-460 KPQIIRNLCWN
+460 KPQIIRNLCWQ
-471 DDIKNIDVRLFL
+471 DNIEHINVKEFL
-483 IEQGARV
+483 VEQGART
-490 WQVDLISESV
+490 WQSDLIAESV
-500 TRVII
+500 TRAIM

>member
-1 MFEEPK
+1 MAKAYNREAFLNKEPK

-20 DTLEAYKEYCNL
+20 DTLESYKEYCSL
-32 LASGSG
+32 LAAGSG
-38 SLAADAERASG
+38 PLAADAERASG

-68 GLLDPIAL
+68 GLLDPIEL
-76 GKLGVDWHEFNEAV
+76 TKLGADWNEFNKAV

-107 FDIGLRPR
+107 FDIGLRPL

-181 MRSELKKQGK
+181 MSGELKKQGK
-191 LSWAEEEFAHLL
+191 LLWANQEFAHLL
-203 IAGAKKKAKHPRP
+203 SKGAQKKAPHPNP

-264 EASKRKPNNS
+264 EAGKRKPSNS
-274 RSFRSIRILNERVRI
+274 REFRSIRILNERVRI
-289 HTGCEQDKMF
+289 HTGSEQDKMF

-304 IQRKIKPNVWKLVI
+304 IQRKIKPNVWKVVI
-318 EKAISK
+318 EDAISR
-324 AKSGI
+324 AKSGEVAII
-329 DAMSIDDDPSD
+329 DYAQ
-340 CSSSNNFHRCLVNS
+340 SSNDEDDCGC
-354 SSNHADHSDYSD
+354 SN
-366 HTDTRFYGDS
+366 
-376 ENSKDSESSRDHIK
+376 ESSLIAK
-390 NNENVA
+390 NV
-396 DCEHIE
+396 
-402 HKNISDFEN
+402 
-411 SFEQDCQCAPK
+411 QDAQESQDVQESQAAPR
-422 SMKYWREHHPN
+422 SMKYWREHHPK
-433 RFAILQKVKAVVM
+433 RYERLQNVK
-446 RIAEDTHTPMDVLI
+446 RSLIKISEDTHTPSEVII
-460 KPQIIRNLCWN
+460 KPQIIRNLCWQ
-471 DDIKNIDVRLFL
+471 DDVEHINVKEFL
-483 IEQGARV
+483 DEQGARM
-490 WQVDLISESV
+490 WQSDLIAESV
-500 TRVII
+500 TRAIM

>member
-1 MFEEPK
+1 MNKEPK

-20 DTLEAYKEYCNL
+20 DTLESYKEYCNL
-32 LASGSG
+32 LAAGSG
-38 SLAADAERASG
+38 PLAADAERASG

-76 GKLGVDWHEFNEAV
+76 GKLGVDWHEFNQAV

-181 MRSELKKQGK
+181 MSGELKKQGK
-191 LSWAEEEFAHLL
+191 LLWANQEFAHLL
-203 IAGAKKKAKHPRP
+203 SKGAQKKAPHPNP

-243 DELAR
+243 DELAC

-264 EASKRKPNNS
+264 EAGKRKPSNS
-274 RSFRSIRILNERVRI
+274 REFRSIRILNERVRI
-289 HTGCEQDKMF
+289 HTGSEQDKMF

-304 IQRKIKPNVWKLVI
+304 IQRKIKPNVWKAVI
-318 EKAISK
+318 EDAISR
-324 AKSGI
+324 AKSGEVAII
-329 DAMSIDDDPSD
+329 DYAQ
-340 CSSSNNFHRCLVNS
+340 SSNDEDDCGC
-354 SSNHADHSDYSD
+354 SN
-366 HTDTRFYGDS
+366 
-376 ENSKDSESSRDHIK
+376 ESSLIAK
-390 NNENVA
+390 NV
-396 DCEHIE
+396 
-402 HKNISDFEN
+402 
-411 SFEQDCQCAPK
+411 QDAQESQDVQESQAAPR
-422 SMKYWREHHPN
+422 SMKYWREHHPK
-433 RFAILQKVKAVVM
+433 RYERLQNVK
-446 RIAEDTHTPMDVLI
+446 RSLIKISEDTHTPSEVII
-460 KPQIIRNLCWN
+460 KPQIIRNLCWQ
-471 DDIKNIDVRLFL
+471 DDVEHINVKEFL
-483 IEQGARV
+483 DEQGARM
-490 WQVDLISESV
+490 WQSDLIAESV
-500 TRVII
+500 TRAIM

>member
-1 MFEEPK
+1 MAKACNREAFLNKEPK

-20 DTLEAYKEYCNL
+20 DTLEAYKEYCNW

-181 MRSELKKQGK
+181 MSGELKKQGK
-191 LSWAEEEFAHLL
+191 ISWANQEFAHLL
-203 IAGAKKKAKHPRP
+203 SKGAQKKAPHPNP

-264 EASKRKPNNS
+264 EAGKRKPSNS
-274 RSFRSIRILNERVRI
+274 REFRSIRILNERVRI
-289 HTGCEQDKMF
+289 HTGSEQDKMF

-304 IQRKIKPNVWKLVI
+304 IQRKIKPNVWKNVI
-318 EKAISK
+318 EDAINR
-324 AKSGI
+324 AKSGEVAII
-329 DAMSIDDDPSD
+329 DYAQ
-340 CSSSNNFHRCLVNS
+340 SSNDEDDCGC
-354 SSNHADHSDYSD
+354 SN
-366 HTDTRFYGDS
+366 
-376 ENSKDSESSRDHIK
+376 ESSLIAK
-390 NNENVA
+390 NV
-396 DCEHIE
+396 
-402 HKNISDFEN
+402 
-411 SFEQDCQCAPK
+411 QDAQESQDVQESQAAPR
-422 SMKYWREHHPN
+422 SMKYWREHHPK
-433 RFAILQKVKAVVM
+433 RYERLQNVK
-446 RIAEDTHTPMDVLI
+446 RSLIKISEDTHTPSEVII
-460 KPQIIRNLCWN
+460 KPQIIRNLCWQ
-471 DDIKNIDVRLFL
+471 DDVEHINVKEFL
-483 IEQGARV
+483 DEQGARM
-490 WQVDLISESV
+490 WQSDLIAESV
-500 TRVII
+500 TRAIM

>member
-1 MFEEPK
+1 MNEEPK

-20 DTLEAYKEYCNL
+20 DTLEAYKDYCSL
-32 LASGSG
+32 LAAGSG
-38 SLAADAERASG
+38 PLAADAERASG

-76 GKLGVDWHEFNEAV
+76 GKLGVDWHEFNKAV

-181 MRSELKKQGK
+181 MSGELKKQGK
-191 LSWAEEEFAHLL
+191 ISWANQEFAHLL
-203 IAGAKKKAKHPRP
+203 SKGAQKKAPHPNP

-264 EASKRKPNNS
+264 EAGKRKPSNS
-274 RSFRSIRILNERVRI
+274 REFRSIRILNERVRI
-289 HTGCEQDKMF
+289 HTGSEQDKMF

-304 IQRKIKPNVWKLVI
+304 IQRKIKPNVWKNVI
-318 EKAISK
+318 EDAINR
-324 AKSGI
+324 AKSGEVAII
-329 DAMSIDDDPSD
+329 DYAQ
-340 CSSSNNFHRCLVNS
+340 SSNDEDDCGC
-354 SSNHADHSDYSD
+354 SN
-366 HTDTRFYGDS
+366 
-376 ENSKDSESSRDHIK
+376 ESSLIAK
-390 NNENVA
+390 NV
-396 DCEHIE
+396 
-402 HKNISDFEN
+402 
-411 SFEQDCQCAPK
+411 QDAQESQDVQESQAAPR
-422 SMKYWREHHPN
+422 SMKYWREHHPK
-433 RFAILQKVKAVVM
+433 RYERLQNVK
-446 RIAEDTHTPMDVLI
+446 RSLIKISEDTHTPSEVII
-460 KPQIIRNLCWN
+460 KPQIIRNLCWQ
-471 DDIKNIDVRLFL
+471 DDVEHIDVKEFL
-483 IEQGARV
+483 DEQGARM
-490 WQVDLISESV
+490 WQSDLIAESV
-500 TRVII
+500 TRAIM

>member
-1 MFEEPK
+1 MNKEPK

-76 GKLGVDWHEFNEAV
+76 GKLGVDWHEFNKAV

-181 MRSELKKQGK
+181 MSGELKKQGK
-191 LSWAEEEFAHLL
+191 LLWANQEFAHLL
-203 IAGAKKKAKHPRP
+203 SKGAQKKAPHPNP

-264 EASKRKPNNS
+264 EAGKRKPSNS
-274 RSFRSIRILNERVRI
+274 REFRSIRILNERVRI
-289 HTGCEQDKMF
+289 HTGSEQDKMF

-304 IQRKIKPNVWKLVI
+304 IQRKIKPNVWKAVI
-318 EKAISK
+318 EDAISR
-324 AKSGI
+324 AKSGEVAII
-329 DAMSIDDDPSD
+329 DYAQ
-340 CSSSNNFHRCLVNS
+340 SSNDEDDCGC
-354 SSNHADHSDYSD
+354 SN
-366 HTDTRFYGDS
+366 
-376 ENSKDSESSRDHIK
+376 ESSLIAK
-390 NNENVA
+390 NV
-396 DCEHIE
+396 
-402 HKNISDFEN
+402 
-411 SFEQDCQCAPK
+411 QDAQESQDVQESQAAPR
-422 SMKYWREHHPN
+422 SMKYWREHHPK
-433 RFAILQKVKAVVM
+433 RYERLQNVK
-446 RIAEDTHTPMDVLI
+446 RSLIKISEDTHTPSEVII
-460 KPQIIRNLCWN
+460 KPQIIRNLCWQ
-471 DDIKNIDVRLFL
+471 DDVEHINVKEFL
-483 IEQGARV
+483 DEQGARM
-490 WQVDLISESV
+490 WQSDLIAESV
-500 TRVII
+500 TRAIM